1 MANTSTKPHL
11 NFVPPSQEAAE
22 KAFKGLNFY
31 FDTQYIDTDNIPSD
45 RPVLYVSNHTR
56 YSVSDFLP
64 IFGAYKYG
72 GRFVRALTDRMHF
85 KLPGY
90 SDLIMSAGLVLGDRD
105 ICVDLMKDRQSLFV
119 FPGGAREAL
128 KKKSEDY
135 QLVWKH
141 RTGFVKL
148 AIENDYDIVPVG
160 VMGGEEC
167 FQVLLDADDYQS
179 SVVGR
184 WLDKRGLLDRY
195 LRGKDELPPMV
206 RGIGLSLFPKPQQ
219 IYVSYGKPID
229 LSAYKGRTEDG
240 DAMLEAREKVADSI
254 LSALDRGR
262 EVRDARTE
270 KAPLWRRVANSL

>member
-1 MANTSTKPHL
+1 MANSSAKPHL

-22 KAFKGLNFY
+22 RAFKGLNLY

-56 YSVSDFLP
+56 YSVTDFLP

-72 GRFVRALTDRMHF
+72 GRFVRAFADRMHF

-90 SDLIMSAGLVLGDRD
+90 SDLIKSTGAVLGDRD
-105 ICVDLMKDRQSLFV
+105 ICVDLMQDRQSVFV

-141 RTGFVKL
+141 RTGFAKL
-148 AIENDYDIVPVG
+148 AIEYGYDIVPVG

-167 FQVLLDADDYQS
+167 FQVLLDADDYQNN
-179 SVVGR
+179 VVGR
-184 WLDKRGLLDRY
+184 WLDKKGLLDRY
-195 LRGKDELPPMV
+195 LRGKDELPPLV
-206 RGIGLSLFPKPQQ
+206 RGIGLSLLPKPQK
-219 IYVSYGKPID
+219 IYVSYGAPID
-229 LSAYKGRTEDG
+229 LSAYKGRTDNE
-240 DAMLEAREKVADSI
+240 DAMFEAREKVADSI
-254 LSALDRGR
+254 LAALDRGR
-262 EVRDARTE
+262 EVRSADTE
-270 KAPLWRRVANSL
+270 KAPLWRRLANSL